1 MNKREF
7 DMLLYIN
14 ENTMIDLEEAARKL
28 FLSEEQLQ
36 TICNSLEDAG
46 FINNYNLTQKGTD
59 YLNTHKVDN
68 AIILAAGMSTRFVP
82 LNFEKPK
89 GLLEINGETLI
100 EQQIN
105 QLREKG
111 IQEIIV
117 VVGHMKEQ
125 FEFLVEKYGVIL
137 VPTDD
142 YMRKNN
148 HASVYAAR
156 QYLKNSIVTSSDLYF
171 TDNIFQQYAYD
182 AYYCTVYVP
191 GKTAERGIVTDD
203 DDKIIET
210 MYGDKCCD
218 IWVTLGYAF
227 FNQRFSDNFISIL
240 NDTFNLP
247 ETSNNSGQ
255 IFKTKNLTCCI
266 CTLNEMF

>member
-117 VVGHMKEQ
+117 VVG
-125 FEFLVEKYGVIL
+125 I
-137 VPTDD
+137 
-142 YMRKNN
+142 
-148 HASVYAAR
+148 
-156 QYLKNSIVTSSDLYF
+156 
-171 TDNIFQQYAYD
+171 
-182 AYYCTVYVP
+182 
-191 GKTAERGIVTDD
+191 
-203 DDKIIET
+203 
-210 MYGDKCCD
+210 
-218 IWVTLGYAF
+218 
-227 FNQRFSDNFISIL
+227 
-240 NDTFNLP
+240 
-247 ETSNNSGQ
+247 
-255 IFKTKNLTCCI
+255 
-266 CTLNEMF
+266 